1 MSELTLHFH
10 LEVEYHPIILG
21 IWLFLYLLHFSVVC
35 EWYEVEKSGA
45 FLFGETPTLLT
56 LERFIWFTSVHVAV
70 CFLMASVLW
79 KSLHA
84 NVLIV
89 SFCFAYNLYM
99 YCIWGW
105 HVYTWSIFCPD
116 CVTCTMY
123 YWHYAKRRYSMLFWH
138 NAFNLDTVISLDLL
152 FAAALELQ
160 LQTEVPPAGL
170 RRLIPADFA
179 RGKLV
184 IVHRDGEWL
193 ALTIVFMTIINYLS

>member
-70 CFLMASVLW
+70 CFLMASVLS

-99 YCIWGW
+99 YMRLTCVYLIYFLSWLCHMHNVLLALCKTSLFNAILAQCIQLGYCNLTGPP
-105 HVYTWSIFCPD
+105 VCCSVGAAATDRGPSRRFAPFDPSGLRSGKTGD
-116 CVTCTMY
+116 CASWWWVTCFDNCFHDY
-123 YWHYAKRRYSMLFWH
+123 H
-138 NAFNLDTVISLDLL
+138 
-152 FAAALELQ
+152 
-160 LQTEVPPAGL
+160 
-170 RRLIPADFA
+170 
-179 RGKLV
+179 
-184 IVHRDGEWL
+184 
-193 ALTIVFMTIINYLS
+193 

>member
-99 YCIWGW
+99 YMRLTC
-105 HVYTWSIFCPD
+105 VYLIYFLSWLCH
-116 CVTCTMY
+116 M
-123 YWHYAKRRYSMLFWH
+123 H
-138 NAFNLDTVISLDLL
+138 NVLLTLCKTSLFNLDTVISLDLL